1 MKEME
6 NFGVPINSIMDL
18 IEGKKIKI

>member
-18 IEGKKIKI
+18 IEEKKIKI